1 MLPYLV
7 VRARWTAFTLL
18 AACSFDGSGL
28 VSVGEPTSTSTT
40 TGDTTTTT
48 APSTTTVLP
57 TTAGP
62 GSDSDSA
69 TMSTTAPVDPTVDP
83 STTTTTTGPDTTTTT
98 GPDTTT
104 STGPDTTDTS
114 STTSTDTSTSTGPDT
129 TTGPMC
135 VDTGTE
141 PNENEAQSVDLG
153 DQHCKD
159 DAESFTGVLDGSGD
173 VDWFRFFGDFSGW
186 SCNDNDPD
194 PTASIT
200 VTADDTLEVCMF
212 ADCEGDNE
220 TLFTC
225 PNGTTQSLSLENRKG
240 CCGPGS
246 MSFVVNCQDGGD
258 ESAMMYVRLQ
268 KAPADAC
275 VAYKVDYS
283 YHN

>member
-1 MLPYLV
+1 MMLPYFV

-18 AACSFDGSGL
+18 VACSFDGSGL
-28 VSVGEPTSTSTT
+28 VSVGEPTSTST
-40 TGDTTTTT
+40 GDTSTTT
-48 APSTTTVLP
+48 APSTTAVLP

-69 TMSTTAPVDPTVDP
+69 TMSTTTPVDPTVDP
-83 STTTTTTGPDTTTTT
+83 STTTTTTGPDTAT
-98 GPDTTT
+98 GSDTST
-104 STGPDTTDTS
+104 STGPDTSDTS

-153 DQHCKD
+153 DQHCKAD
-159 DAESFTGVLDGSGD
+159 GKSFTGVLDGAGD

-186 SCNDNDPD
+186 SCNDNDDD

-200 VTADDTLEVCMF
+200 VTAADTLEVCMF

-275 VAYKVDYS
+275 IEYKVDYS